1 MPDTERIDG
10 RTARAQRTRA
20 AIVDAHL
27 GLLAKGDLKPTGERI
42 ADAAG
47 VSLRTLWTS
56 FKDMETLFAAAGQ
69 RLIERQLDVFEPVDP
84 RQPLGERVD
93 AFCRQRARMLEI
105 LAPAA
110 RAAVL
115 YEPFSAA
122 LRRNRTIE
130 LGRVRDEIVTLFADE
145 LAAAG
150 PETRELLDA
159 VHVASTFG
167 CWSVLRDQLGLGTDD
182 ACAVMSRTVRALLDG
197 RSTRVDEP
205 AEVAATRTR

>member
-1 MPDTERIDG
+1 MSERERIDG

-27 GLLAKGDLKPTGERI
+27 GLLASGDLKPTGERI

-56 FKDMETLFAAAGQ
+56 FKDMETLFSAAGQ
-69 RLIERQLDVFEPVDP
+69 RLIERQLEVFEPIDP
-84 RQPLGERVD
+84 ALPLPDRVD

-130 LGRVRDEIVTLFADE
+130 LGRVRDELVQLFDAE
-145 LAAAG
+145 LADAG
-150 PETRELLDA
+150 DGGEELLRA
-159 VHVASTFG
+159 LHVTSTFAS
-167 CWSVLRDQLGLGTDD
+167 WNVLRDNLGLSIEAARG
-182 ACAVMSRTVRALLDG
+182 VMARTVGALLG
-197 RSTRVDEP
+197 
-205 AEVAATRTR
+205 VA

>member
-1 MPDTERIDG
+1 MSERVRVDG

-27 GLLAKGDLKPTGERI
+27 GLLARGDLKPTGERI

-69 RLIERQLDVFEPVDP
+69 RLIERQLDVFQPIDP
-84 RQPLGERVD
+84 ALPLSERVE

-105 LAPAA
+105 LTPAA

-130 LGRVRDEIVTLFADE
+130 LGRVRDEIVVLFGAE

-150 PETRELLDA
+150 DGAEELLHA
-159 VHVASTFG
+159 LHVTSTFAS
-167 CWSVLRDQLGLGTDD
+167 WNVLRDNLGLTIDTARG
-182 ACAVMSRTVRALLDG
+182 VMSRTVAALLG
-197 RSTRVDEP
+197 VSP
-205 AEVAATRTR
+205 AARQ

>member
-1 MPDTERIDG
+1 MSERVRVDG

-27 GLLAKGDLKPTGERI
+27 GLLASGDLKPTGERI

-56 FKDMETLFAAAGQ
+56 FKDMETLFSATGQ
-69 RLIERQLDVFEPVDP
+69 RLIERQLDVFEPIDSAL
-84 RQPLGERVD
+84 PLPDRVD

-130 LGRVRDEIVTLFADE
+130 LGRVRDELVQLFGVE
-145 LAAAG
+145 LADAG
-150 PETRELLDA
+150 DGGEELLRA
-159 VHVASTFG
+159 LHVTSTFAS
-167 CWSVLRDQLGLGTDD
+167 WNVLRDNLGLSVDAARGVMRRTVGALLGLPQLGVSQL
-182 ACAVMSRTVRALLDG
+182 AVS
-197 RSTRVDEP
+197 
-205 AEVAATRTR
+205 

>member
-1 MPDTERIDG
+1 MSERVRVDG

-27 GLLAKGDLKPTGERI
+27 GLLASGDLKPTGERI
-42 ADAAG
+42 AEAAG

-56 FKDMETLFAAAGQ
+56 FKDMETLFSAAGQ
-69 RLIERQLDVFEPVDP
+69 RLIERQLAVFEPIDP
-84 RQPLGERVD
+84 AQPLPDRVD

-105 LAPAA
+105 LTPAA

-130 LGRVRDEIVTLFADE
+130 LGRVRDELVQLFKAE
-145 LAAAG
+145 LADAG
-150 PETRELLDA
+150 DGREELLRA
-159 VHVASTFG
+159 LHVTSTFA
-167 CWSVLRDQLGLGTDD
+167 CWNVLRDNLGLSID
-182 ACAVMSRTVRALLDG
+182 AARGVMARTVAALLG
-197 RSTRVDEP
+197 
-205 AEVAATRTR
+205 VA

>member
-1 MPDTERIDG
+1 MSERVRVDG

-27 GLLAKGDLKPTGERI
+27 GLLASGDLKPTGERI
-42 ADAAG
+42 AEAAG

-56 FKDMETLFAAAGQ
+56 FKDMETLFSAAGQ
-69 RLIERQLDVFEPVDP
+69 RLIERQLAVFEPIDP
-84 RQPLGERVD
+84 ALPLPDRVD

-130 LGRVRDEIVTLFADE
+130 LGRVRDELVQLFGAE
-145 LAAAG
+145 LAKAG
-150 PETRELLDA
+150 DGGEELLRA
-159 VHVASTFG
+159 LHVTSTFAS
-167 CWSVLRDQLGLGTDD
+167 WNVLRDNLGLSID
-182 ACAVMSRTVRALLDG
+182 AARGVMARTVAALLG
-197 RSTRVDEP
+197 
-205 AEVAATRTR
+205 VA

>member
-1 MPDTERIDG
+1 MSERVRIDG

-27 GLLAKGDLKPTGERI
+27 GLLASGDLKPTGERI

-56 FKDMETLFAAAGQ
+56 FKDMETLFSAAGQ
-69 RLIERQLDVFEPVDP
+69 RLIERQMEVFEPIDAAM
-84 RQPLGERVD
+84 PLPDRVD

-130 LGRVRDEIVTLFADE
+130 LGRVRDELVQLFGVE
-145 LAAAG
+145 LADAG
-150 PETRELLDA
+150 DGGEELLRA
-159 VHVASTFG
+159 LHVTSTFAS
-167 CWSVLRDQLGLGTDD
+167 WNVLRDNLGLSVD
-182 ACAVMSRTVRALLDG
+182 AARGVMRRTVGALLG
-197 RSTRVDEP
+197 LPQLAVP
-205 AEVAATRTR
+205 

>member
-1 MPDTERIDG
+1 MSERVRVDG

-27 GLLAKGDLKPTGERI
+27 GLLASGDLKPTGERI

-56 FKDMETLFAAAGQ
+56 FKDMETLFSAAGQ
-69 RLIERQLDVFEPVDP
+69 RLIERQLEVFEPIDAAL
-84 RQPLGERVD
+84 PLADRVD

-130 LGRVRDEIVTLFADE
+130 LGRVRDELVQLFGVE
-145 LAAAG
+145 LADAG
-150 PETRELLDA
+150 DGGEELLHA
-159 VHVASTFG
+159 LHVTSTFAS
-167 CWSVLRDQLGLGTDD
+167 WNVLRDNLGLSVD
-182 ACAVMSRTVRALLDG
+182 AARGVMRRTVGALLG
-197 RSTRVDEP
+197 VS
-205 AEVAATRTR
+205 

>member
-1 MPDTERIDG
+1 MSERVRVDG

-27 GLLAKGDLKPTGERI
+27 GLLASGDLKPTGERI
-42 ADAAG
+42 AEAAG

-56 FKDMETLFAAAGQ
+56 FKDMETLFSAAGQ
-69 RLIERQLDVFEPVDP
+69 RLIERQLAVFEPIDP
-84 RQPLGERVD
+84 ALPLPARVE

-130 LGRVRDEIVTLFADE
+130 LGRVRDELVQLFGAE
-145 LAAAG
+145 LDDAG
-150 PETRELLDA
+150 DGAEELLRA
-159 VHVASTFG
+159 LHVTSTFAS
-167 CWSVLRDQLGLGTDD
+167 WNVLRDNLGLSID
-182 ACAVMSRTVRALLDG
+182 AARGVMARTVGALLG
-197 RSTRVDEP
+197 VSELGVP
-205 AEVAATRTR
+205 

>member
-1 MPDTERIDG
+1 MPESVRIDG

-27 GLLAKGDLKPTGERI
+27 GLLARGDLKPTGERI
-42 ADAAG
+42 AEAAG

-69 RLIERQLDVFEPVDP
+69 RLIERQLDVFTPVDVGL
-84 RQPLGERVD
+84 PLTQRVD
-93 AFCRQRARMLEI
+93 EFCRQRARMLEI

-130 LGRVRDEIVTLFADE
+130 LGRVRDEIADLFANE

-150 PETRELLDA
+150 ADREALLNA
-159 VHVASTFG
+159 LLATSTFA
-167 CWSVLRDQLGLGTDD
+167 CWSVLRDQLGLSLDV
-182 ACAVMSRTVRALLDG
+182 AREVMTRTVGALL
-197 RSTRVDEP
+197 SV
-205 AEVAATRTR
+205 

>member
-1 MPDTERIDG
+1 MSERVRVDG

-27 GLLAKGDLKPTGERI
+27 GLLASGDLKPTGERI

-56 FKDMETLFAAAGQ
+56 FKDMETLFSAAGQ
-69 RLIERQLDVFEPVDP
+69 RLIERQLDVFEPIDAAL
-84 RQPLGERVD
+84 PLPDRVD

-130 LGRVRDEIVTLFADE
+130 LGRVRDELVQLFRVE
-145 LAAAG
+145 LADAG
-150 PETRELLDA
+150 DGAEQLLHA
-159 VHVASTFG
+159 LHVTSTFAS
-167 CWSVLRDQLGLGTDD
+167 WHVLRDNLGLSVD
-182 ACAVMSRTVRALLDG
+182 AARGVMRRTVAALLG
-197 RSTRVDEP
+197 LP
-205 AEVAATRTR
+205 

>member
-1 MPDTERIDG
+1 MSERVRVDG

-27 GLLAKGDLKPTGERI
+27 GLLASGDLKPTGERI
-42 ADAAG
+42 AEAAG

-56 FKDMETLFAAAGQ
+56 FKDMETLFSAAGQ
-69 RLIERQLDVFEPVDP
+69 RLIERQLAVFERIDP
-84 RQPLGERVD
+84 ALPLPDRVQ

-130 LGRVRDEIVTLFADE
+130 LGRVRDELVQLFGTE
-145 LAAAG
+145 LAVAG
-150 PETRELLDA
+150 DGGEELLRA
-159 VHVASTFG
+159 LHVTSTFAS
-167 CWSVLRDQLGLGTDD
+167 WNVLRDNLGLSID
-182 ACAVMSRTVRALLDG
+182 AARGVMARTVGALLG
-197 RSTRVDEP
+197 VSSP
-205 AEVAATRTR
+205 GAS

>member
-1 MPDTERIDG
+1 MVEEVRVDG

-27 GLLAKGDLKPTGERI
+27 GLLARGDLKPTGERI
-42 ADAAG
+42 AEAAG

-69 RLIERQLDVFEPVDP
+69 RLIERQLEVFAPVDVHL
-84 RQPLGERVD
+84 PLPQRVD

-115 YEPFSAA
+115 REPFSAA

-130 LGRVRDEIVTLFADE
+130 LGRVREEIAELFAAELASAGDGDE
-145 LAAAG
+145 LLRA
-150 PETRELLDA
+150 L
-159 VHVASTFG
+159 VATSTFA
-167 CWSVLRDQLGLGTDD
+167 CWSVLRDQLGLGVD
-182 ACAVMSRTVRALLDG
+182 AARAVMSRTVGALLG
-197 RSTRVDEP
+197 
-205 AEVAATRTR
+205 A

>member
-1 MPDTERIDG
+1 MSERLRVDG

-27 GLLAKGDLKPTGERI
+27 GLLASGDLKPTGERI

-56 FKDMETLFAAAGQ
+56 FKDMETLFSAAGQ
-69 RLIERQLDVFEPVDP
+69 RLIERQLDVFEPIDAAL
-84 RQPLGERVD
+84 PLPDRVD

-130 LGRVRDEIVTLFADE
+130 LGRVRDELVQLFGVE
-145 LAAAG
+145 LADADDGA
-150 PETRELLDA
+150 EELLHA
-159 VHVASTFG
+159 LHVTSTFAS
-167 CWSVLRDQLGLGTDD
+167 WNVLRDNLGLSVD
-182 ACAVMSRTVRALLDG
+182 AARRVMRRTVAALLG
-197 RSTRVDEP
+197 LP
-205 AEVAATRTR
+205 

>member
-1 MPDTERIDG
+1 MTDPVRVDG
-10 RTARAQRTRA
+10 RTMRAQRTRA

-27 GLLAKGDLKPTGERI
+27 GLLARGDLKPTGERI
-42 ADAAG
+42 AEAAG

-69 RLIERQLDVFEPVDP
+69 RLIERQLDVFAPVDP
-84 RQPLGERVD
+84 ALALPERVD

-130 LGRVRDEIVTLFADE
+130 LGRVRDEIAALFAIE

-150 PETRELLDA
+150 SDGGQLLNA
-159 VHVASTFG
+159 LLATSTFA
-167 CWSVLRDQLGLGTDD
+167 CWSVLRDQLGLGID
-182 ACAVMSRTVRALLDG
+182 AARAVMARTVGALL
-197 RSTRVDEP
+197 
-205 AEVAATRTR
+205 EV

>member
-1 MPDTERIDG
+1 MPDGVRIDG

-27 GLLAKGDLKPTGERI
+27 GLLARGDLKPTGERI
-42 ADAAG
+42 AEAAG

-69 RLIERQLDVFEPVDP
+69 RLIERQLDVFTPVDVGL
-84 RQPLGERVD
+84 PLPQRVD
-93 AFCRQRARMLEI
+93 EFCRQRARMLEI

-130 LGRVRDEIVTLFADE
+130 LGRVRDEIADLFAVE
-145 LAAAG
+145 LASAG
-150 PETRELLDA
+150 TDREALLNA
-159 VHVASTFG
+159 LIATSTFA
-167 CWSVLRDQLGLGTDD
+167 CWSMLRDQLGLSLDV
-182 ACAVMSRTVRALLDG
+182 AREVMTRTVGALL
-197 RSTRVDEP
+197 SV
-205 AEVAATRTR
+205 

>member
-1 MPDTERIDG
+1 MSERVRVDG

-27 GLLAKGDLKPTGERI
+27 GLLASGDLKPTGERI

-56 FKDMETLFAAAGQ
+56 FKDMETLFSAAGQ
-69 RLIERQLDVFEPVDP
+69 RLIERQLDVFEPIDSAL
-84 RQPLGERVD
+84 PLPDRVD

-130 LGRVRDEIVTLFADE
+130 LGRVRDELVQLFGVE
-145 LAAAG
+145 LAGAG
-150 PETRELLDA
+150 DGGEELLRA
-159 VHVASTFG
+159 LHVTSTFAS
-167 CWSVLRDQLGLGTDD
+167 WNVLRDNLGLSVDAARGVMRRTVGALLGLPQLG
-182 ACAVMSRTVRALLDG
+182 VS
-197 RSTRVDEP
+197 
-205 AEVAATRTR
+205 